1 MENKQPLKKMM
12 TEEEFKEYMRNSINL
27 QDFTCVSRV
36 RSVVRAFKRGHITKF
51 GMIIPNK
58 PFNNRKNTSSR
69 KGVHSRATNEMK
81 KKLYK
86 TTLNYYKY
94 GKGRE
99 KLASPEQ

>member
-1 MENKQPLKKMM
+1 MENKQALKHMM
-12 TEEEFKEYMRNSINL
+12 TEEEFKEYMMNSINL
-27 QDFTCVSRV
+27 QDFSCVSRV
-36 RSVVRAFKRGHITKF
+36 RSVVRAFKRGHITKY
-51 GMIIPNK
+51 GMIIPKK

-81 KKLYK
+81 KRLYK

-99 KLASPEQ
+99 RLNPVEQ